1 MIDLALD
8 LLVAALMLLAIY
20 GLGRLLWRL
29 VCPLLLGDRE
39 WGTDRR
45 GELGEDGAAIYTW
58 SRSADLAY
66 TFALGLGA
74 AVTLLF
80 ALALVGWLRPLAGW
94 LLLVDGILLAGWQRR
109 SLLADLRA
117 LAEVLR
123 WGLAASWFV
132 KSATLIALAFA
143 LINLTADL
151 APPIEGDTV
160 HQYLLVPRYWVEAGR
175 YVQPTHIWASTL
187 PGNMMVLSAWA
198 LLLRPSYSLATLV
211 TGLGMSALL
220 ALSVYALARLHYG
233 RGVAALAAIAIY
245 TVPDVGYLAQSA
257 KVDMGWAFF
266 ETLALAAFLR
276 GMYPTPERR
285 WLALA
290 GICLGLAAGSKNQT
304 LISIGL
310 LGGWIVLRQAARR
323 DWCGLLL
330 SALAFGGATLAT
342 GFPYYLYNALAHRNP
357 FYPVFAD
364 LFVRLF
370 GATPSPRSELGT
382 EVFYPWTISGYFA
395 NLWNASLGHTRPGF
409 YLGFIAGPLF
419 LLTIPIGWGLGLLR
433 GERPAWRMMGYAF
446 IFSIVWFLVKQA
458 VRHFLPGLV
467 LLAVVTALVLWKI
480 NQQPTA
486 LRRAMLAIVILAL
499 GWNLM
504 TGVGV
509 LYWSGAYRVALGLES
524 REAFL
529 RRFHDRVAPAT
540 TPDWETI
547 GALNVLVGAQGRV
560 FTVHASSPLY
570 IAPDLVSANWGDRA
584 ALGQIADPQ
593 ALFAALKAQ
602 GIGYMLV
609 YRADEQ
615 GALAVDLPAFL
626 RDYAEVIYAGPR
638 ALLYQLR
645 EAEG

>member
-20 GLGRLLWRL
+20 GLGRALWQL
-29 VCPLLLGDRE
+29 VRPSL
-39 WGTDRR
+39 
-45 GELGEDGAAIYTW
+45 W

-66 TFALGLGA
+66 AFAFGLGT
-74 AVTLLF
+74 AVTVLF
-80 ALALVGWLRPLAGW
+80 ALALVGWLRPAAGW
-94 LLLVDGILLAGWQRR
+94 LLLAGGILLAGWQYR

-132 KSATLIALAFA
+132 KAAALIALAFA
-143 LINLTADL
+143 LVNLTADL
-151 APPIEGDTV
+151 APPVEGDTV

-175 YVQPTHIWASTL
+175 YIQPTHIWASTL
-187 PGNMMVLSAWA
+187 PGNMMMLSAWA

-211 TGLGMSALL
+211 TGWGMSALL
-220 ALSVYALARLHYG
+220 ALGVYALARLYYG

-276 GMYPTPERR
+276 GMYPVPERR
-285 WLALA
+285 WLVLA
-290 GICLGLAAGSKNQT
+290 GVCLGLAAGSKNQT

-310 LGGWIVLRQAARR
+310 LGGWIVLRQVWRR
-323 DWCGLLL
+323 DGRGLLL
-330 SALAFGGATLAT
+330 SAIVFGGAVIAS

-382 EVFYPWTISGYFA
+382 EVFYPWTLGGYFT

-419 LLTIPIGWGLGLLR
+419 LLAIPIGWALGLLR

-446 IFSIVWFLVKQA
+446 AFSIVWFLVKQA

-467 LLAVVTALVLWKI
+467 LLAVVAGLVLWKL
-480 NQQPTA
+480 NCQPTV
-486 LRRAMLAIVILAL
+486 LRRAMLAIVVLVL

-509 LYWSGAYRVALGLES
+509 LYWSGAYRVVLGLES

-529 RRFHDRVAPAT
+529 RRFHDQVVPAT
-540 TPDWETI
+540 SPDWETV
-547 GALNVLVGAQGRV
+547 GVLNTLVGPQGRV

-570 IAPDLVSANWGDRA
+570 IAPDVVSANWGDRA
-584 ALGQIADPQ
+584 ALEQVADPQ
-593 ALFAALKAQ
+593 ALLAALKAQ
-602 GIGYMLV
+602 GIGYVLV
-609 YRADEQ
+609 YRADPQ

-626 RDYAEVIYAGPR
+626 RDHAEVIYAGPR
-638 ALLYQLR
+638 TLLYRLR
-645 EAEG
+645 GPEG